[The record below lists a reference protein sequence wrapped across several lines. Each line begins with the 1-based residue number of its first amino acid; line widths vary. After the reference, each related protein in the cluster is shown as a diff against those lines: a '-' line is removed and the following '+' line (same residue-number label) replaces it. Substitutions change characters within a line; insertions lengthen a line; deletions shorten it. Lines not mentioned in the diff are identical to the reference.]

1 MPERPFAPSDK
12 LKRLIDCDNALLLV
26 MNRFGISLG
35 FGEKTVEA
43 VCSEQEIDRDTFLAV
58 ANYICGRDWRIEDI
72 SLPSIIS
79 YLKKAHS
86 YFLDFMLPTIRRR
99 LIEAINCSGGDN
111 IALLIIKFYDEYVTE
126 VRSHM
131 EYEDTTV
138 FPYVEGLLN
147 GRKRKDYSIDG
158 FARKHNHIDL
168 KLKEL
173 KNIIVRYFTQDGNN
187 LLYSALFDI
196 INCENDLNSHCSVED
211 NVFVPAVRAAEEKA
225 GESPDGQDSK
235 TGSGNGDAR
244 QESLSEREKEI
255 ITCVA
260 KGMSTKEIADKLFI
274 SVHTVTTHRRNISS
288 KLQIHSAAGLT
299 IYAIVNGLLS
309 MEEIRNLNEA

>member
-1 MPERPFAPSDK
+1 MLEKPFAPSDK
-12 LKRLIDCDNALLLV
+12 LKRLIDCDNSLLLL

-35 FGEKTVEA
+35 FGEKTVKE
-43 VCSEQEIDRDTFLAV
+43 VCDEQGIDQDTFLAV
-58 ANYICGRDWRIEDI
+58 ANYVCGNEWNINDI
-72 SLPSIIS
+72 SLHSIIS
-79 YLKKAHS
+79 YLKKAQS

-99 LIEAINCSGGDN
+99 LIEAIDCSGEDKV
-111 IALLIIKFYDEYVTE
+111 ALLIIKFYDEYVTE
-126 VRSHM
+126 MRCHL
-131 EYEDTTV
+131 EYEDSTV
-138 FPYVEGLLN
+138 FPYVEDLLAGN
-147 GRKRKDYSIDG
+147 PRKDYNIDS
-158 FARKHNHIDL
+158 FAKKHNHIDL

-173 KNIIVRYFTQDGNN
+173 KNIIVRYYSQAGNN

-211 NVFVPAVRAAEEKA
+211 NLFVPAVRIAEERGRNVPA
-225 GESPDGQDSK
+225 ESPDNAK
-235 TGSGNGDAR
+235 TADENR

-255 ITCVA
+255 IVCVA

-274 SVHTVTTHRRNISS
+274 SVHTVTTHRRNISA

-309 MEEIRNLNEA
+309 MSDIRNL